1 MYAQFLP
8 QKGGSH
14 RDPVHNVTRH
24 PDIAVTLTSDDWI
37 VDGNALEVL
46 GAVQAALR
54 SAGVPDAEVS
64 EFHAEAT
71 AGDYDH
77 LLQTAMRWVHVS

>member
-1 MYAQFLP
+1 MYAQSP
-8 QKGGSH
+8 RKAVATVTQSTTA
-14 RDPVHNVTRH
+14 TRH

-37 VDGNALEVL
+37 VDGNALAVI

-77 LLQTAMRWVHVS
+77 LLQTAMRWVDVS

>member
-1 MYAQFLP
+1 MYAQFP
-8 QKGGSH
+8 RKA
-14 RDPVHNVTRH
+14 VATVTQSTTVPRH
-24 PDIAVTLTSDDWI
+24 PDIAVTLTGDEWT

-71 AGDYDH
+71 ASDYDH

>member
-1 MYAQFLP
+1 MTQSTTVP
-8 QKGGSH
+8 
-14 RDPVHNVTRH
+14 RH
-24 PDIAVTLTSDDWI
+24 TDIAVTLTGDEWT

-54 SAGVPDAEVS
+54 SAGVPDAEVRG
-64 EFHAEAT
+64 FHAEAT